1 VVLSPLLGMKIES
14 KAFARGPSIGFV
26 LNYAAG
32 AQAG

>member
-1 VVLSPLLGMKIES
+1 MKIES
-14 KAFARGPSIGFV
+14 KDFARGPSIGFV